1 MRADYSIIHLYSCIV
16 VESMSRPEIRLYVS
30 RWCAQCERAV
40 ALLEEHGLSFQ
51 TIDVGDLDGCCRLH
65 ELTGGRSVPQA
76 VVDGRP
82 IGGYDELAV
91 FVRGVVSRPLDPDD
105 RRLQPRPLRARKT
118 A

>member
-1 MRADYSIIHLYSCIV
+1 LGLQSAADLLAKG
-16 VESMSRPEIRLYVS
+16 ED
-30 RWCAQCERAV
+30 
-40 ALLEEHGLSFQ
+40 ALVGDPAFQ